1 MYIPLSRGCTIK
13 QLSEMIRVC
22 NFQEEWNQAF
32 DEHPKSVLAKVTS
45 LLALLN
51 LTGQKQK

>member
-1 MYIPLSRGCTIK
+1 
-13 QLSEMIRVC
+13 MIRVC